1 MFNKKINPNKLKP
14 NTDFIAQNVV
24 YLKTVNSTN
33 TLAKK
38 TNCENGTLF
47 IAETQTDGKG
57 RMGREWL
64 SEKNCCICMS
74 IVLNPV
80 TVIEAVAQITL
91 VTGLAVC
98 ETLNK
103 LFDLKFKIKWP
114 NDIVID
120 GKKICGILV
129 EGVTEGNKITKL
141 IDGIGINV
149 NQKAFPDELKNKATS
164 LFLLTGKKND
174 RTKIINSF
182 AEVFESYYTDFIDG
196 NFESLME
203 KYKALC
209 VTLNS
214 NVTLIQNGETINA
227 VATDI
232 TEKGELTVKKEDG
245 TFLNINSGEVSVRGI
260 YGYY

>member
-1 MFNKKINPNKLKP
+1 MHEIFEEYIP
-14 NTDFIAQNVV
+14 DFT
-24 YLKTVNSTN
+24 YFLVNNQDFSKEE
-33 TLAKK
+33 LL
-38 TNCENGTLF
+38 EHQD
-47 IAETQTDGKG
+47 E
-57 RMGREWL
+57 
-64 SEKNCCICMS
+64 MS
-74 IVLNPV
+74 LIML
-80 TVIEAVAQITL
+80 I
-91 VTGLAVC
+91 
-98 ETLNK
+98 
-103 LFDLKFKIKWP
+103 
-114 NDIVID
+114 
-120 GKKICGILV
+120 
-129 EGVTEGNKITKL
+129 NKIQ
-141 IDGIGINV
+141 N
-149 NQKAFPDELKNKATS
+149 KADLFPDELKNKATS